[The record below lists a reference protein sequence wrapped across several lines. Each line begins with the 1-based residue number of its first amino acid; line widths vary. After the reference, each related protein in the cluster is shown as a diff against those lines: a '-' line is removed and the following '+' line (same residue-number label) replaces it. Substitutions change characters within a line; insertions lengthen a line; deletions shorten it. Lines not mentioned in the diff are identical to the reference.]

1 MQSPGRR
8 QARLAVVP
16 VQEKQRERAHDQEKQ
31 DPDPEAS
38 VVLDSLERQHP
49 ERRFNDEIRRHRQSL
64 TAPEEVTGSSDPA
77 FRERYLS
84 DVLVSLFDV
93 FRGAHDQLMNAVYL
107 RFLFG
112 RESETAHRAE
122 HRQRAHSAALTR
134 GGDSPGAGP
143 SQQRSPG
150 VERSP
155 PPSPRFACREKKQTR
170 ENFSVQLNLRAF
182 TLAREVLVPFSNED
196 YFF

>member
-1 MQSPGRR
+1 MTRKNRIQTRKP
-8 QARLAVVP
+8 ALFLIAW
-16 VQEKQRERAHDQEKQ
+16 
-31 DPDPEAS
+31 
-38 VVLDSLERQHP
+38 RQHA

-64 TAPEEVTGSSDPA
+64 TAPEVVTDSSDPA
-77 FRERYLS
+77 FGEHYLS
-84 DVLVSLFDV
+84 DVLVALFDV

-112 RESETAHRAE
+112 RESETAHQAE
-122 HRQRAHSAALTR
+122 HRRWVHSVALTR

-155 PPSPRFACREKKQTR
+155 PPSPRFACRE
-170 ENFSVQLNLRAF
+170 NFSVQLNLRAF
-182 TLAREVLVPFSNED
+182 TLAREGLVPFSNED
-196 YFF
+196 YFLRGKKLWP

>member
-1 MQSPGRR
+1 M
-8 QARLAVVP
+8 
-16 VQEKQRERAHDQEKQ
+16 
-31 DPDPEAS
+31 
-38 VVLDSLERQHP
+38 
-49 ERRFNDEIRRHRQSL
+49 RFVDTDSL
-64 TAPEEVTGSSDPA
+64 TAPEVVTGSSDPA
-77 FRERYLS
+77 FSEHYLS
-84 DVLVSLFDV
+84 DVLVALFDV

-122 HRQRAHSAALTR
+122 HRQRVHSVALTR

-155 PPSPRFACREKKQTR
+155 PPSPRFACRE
-170 ENFSVQLNLRAF
+170 NFSVQLNLRAF
-182 TLAREVLVPFSNED
+182 TLAREGLVPFSNED
-196 YFF
+196 YFLRGKKLWP